1 MNSLQ
6 RRPAAATAAAHQT
19 ATASCLSSS
28 AISLQQHVQ
37 VTQHVE
43 HTNIPRKTHPQH
55 STLQTTWN
63 VPAAA
68 SHVTTSVCKWQQ
80 CSPATPSFSPSVVL
94 LQHHKHQ
101 PPTESQR
108 IAPARLERA
117 PQERTPG
124 TSLSYGTV
132 VVGVGALLSSR

>member
-6 RRPAAATAAAHQT
+6 RRPAAATAAAAHQT
-19 ATASCLSSS
+19 ATASCLSSSAFRRPSVPAQSS

-55 STLQTTWN
+55 STLQTTWS

-68 SHVTTSVCKWQQ
+68 SHVATSVCKWQQ
-80 CSPATPSFSPSVVL
+80 HSPATPSFSPSVVL
-94 LQHHKHQ
+94 LQHHKYQ
-101 PPTESQR
+101 TPTESQR
-108 IAPARLERA
+108 IAPA
-117 PQERTPG
+117 
-124 TSLSYGTV
+124 
-132 VVGVGALLSSR
+132 